1 MNEQIQKLMKT
12 LNISEDEARQVIEDD
27 RRIDKGEKLFEL
39 SAELEA
45 GAKKARQAD
54 RKKSDTP
61 IKRERKSDNDKA
73 MLIAVIVAALRNANA
88 EINVT
93 NAEREIELRY
103 NDRKFKIVLSA
114 PRSWGADNF
123 CAFCLLTF
131 GPVAHM
137 RSDRNFL

>member
-12 LNISEDEARQVIEDD
+12 LNISEEEARQVIEDD

-61 IKRERKSDNDKA
+61 IKRERKPNDEKA
-73 MLIAVIVAALRNANA
+73 GLIELLSEVVKEQPACVSL
-88 EINVT
+88 EVT
-93 NAEREIELRY
+93 NKEREFIFSWMGTKY
-103 NDRKFKIVLSA
+103 KVVLSA
-114 PRSWGADNF
+114 PRS
-123 CAFCLLTF
+123 
-131 GPVAHM
+131 
-137 RSDRNFL
+137 

>member
-12 LNISEDEARQVIEDD
+12 LNISEEEARQVIEDD

-54 RKKSDTP
+54 RKKSDIP
-61 IKRERKSDNDKA
+61 VKRERKSDNDKSA
-73 MLIAVIVAALRNANA
+73 LIAVIAEAIQTAGA

-114 PRSWGADNF
+114 PRS
-123 CAFCLLTF
+123 
-131 GPVAHM
+131 
-137 RSDRNFL
+137 

>member
-12 LNISEDEARQVIEDD
+12 LNISEEEARQVIEDD

-39 SAELEA
+39 SVELEA

-54 RKKSDTP
+54 RKKFDAP
-61 IKRERKSDNDKA
+61 IKRERKSDTDKSA
-73 MLIAVIVAALRNANA
+73 LVAVIA
-88 EINVT
+88 EAIKTAGAEVNIT

-114 PRSWGADNF
+114 PRS
-123 CAFCLLTF
+123 
-131 GPVAHM
+131 
-137 RSDRNFL
+137 

>member
-12 LNISEDEARQVIEDD
+12 LNISEEEARQVIEDD

-54 RKKSDTP
+54 RKKSDTSV
-61 IKRERKSDNDKA
+61 KRERKSDNDKA
-73 MLIAVIVAALRNANA
+73 ELVAVIAEAVKTAGA

-114 PRSWGADNF
+114 PRS
-123 CAFCLLTF
+123 
-131 GPVAHM
+131 
-137 RSDRNFL
+137 